1 LAGRGPQA
9 RADAL
14 PAGNPVKSNDPHWDG
29 WLTPRF

>member
-9 RADAL
+9 GADAL
-14 PAGNPVKSNDPHWDG
+14 PAGTPVKSNDSHWDG